1 MVHTGIHLTA
11 CFLLKL
17 NSEELLLA
25 APPEEEEN
33 TAAFRADD
41 PALVALQQKMA
52 QLYLK
57 QKEKGGIIDLEEEK
71 NKFLLSSNRVSH
83 CIQTHIKRTSY
94 F

>member
-1 MVHTGIHLTA
+1 M
-11 CFLLKL
+11 
-17 NSEELLLA
+17 A

-71 NKFLLSSNRVSH
+71 NKFLLSSNRVRL
-83 CIQTHIKRTSY
+83 C
-94 F
+94 

>member
-1 MVHTGIHLTA
+1 M
-11 CFLLKL
+11 KL

-71 NKFLLSSNRVSH
+71 NKFLLSSNRVRL
-83 CIQTHIKRTSY
+83 CCLLVKPWIKEQVTLNSSDQAEN
-94 F
+94 